1 MRDRVIGSDGLGL
14 YILSREPVLI
24 EKGDSH
30 YQSKT
35 FSLGLNREAAG
46 LLVTDVCSL
55 SVCSSA

>member
-1 MRDRVIGSDGLGL
+1 MRDRFIGLDGLGL

-35 FSLGLNREAAG
+35 FSLGMNRESAC
-46 LLVTDVCSL
+46 LLVTVACSL